1 MSTAPKREE
10 AATNGRADGAPVR
23 SEVLRE
29 VNERIREVGRNGH
42 GSLNSL
48 EFICECGGGACVAMV
63 ELTTGEYD
71 RIRLGTGLVLAAS
84 HAPA

>member
-1 MSTAPKREE
+1 MATLPKREDG
-10 AATNGRADGAPVR
+10 ARTGRGDGAPVR
-23 SEVLRE
+23 SEMLRE

-42 GSLNSL
+42 GSLSGL
-48 EFICECGGGACVAMV
+48 EFICECGGGHCMAMV

>member
-1 MSTAPKREE
+1 
-10 AATNGRADGAPVR
+10 
-23 SEVLRE
+23 
-29 VNERIREVGRNGH
+29 
-42 GSLNSL
+42 
-48 EFICECGGGACVAMV
+48 VAMV